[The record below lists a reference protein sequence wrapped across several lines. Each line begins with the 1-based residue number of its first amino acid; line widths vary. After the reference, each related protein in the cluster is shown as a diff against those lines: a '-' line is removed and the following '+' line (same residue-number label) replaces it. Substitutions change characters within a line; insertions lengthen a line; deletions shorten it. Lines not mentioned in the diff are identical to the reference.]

1 MINGIMRKFGFISGR
16 RAGMTGNITAI
27 IILLL
32 MWAYYS
38 GKWGDGEGG

>member
-1 MINGIMRKFGFISGR
+1 
-16 RAGMTGNITAI
+16 MTGNITAI

-38 GKWGDGEGG
+38 EKWGEEK

>member
-1 MINGIMRKFGFISGR
+1 
-16 RAGMTGNITAI
+16 MTGNITAI

-38 GKWGDGEGG
+38 GKWGKEE

>member
-1 MINGIMRKFGFISGR
+1 
-16 RAGMTGNITAI
+16 MTGSITAI

-38 GKWGDGEGG
+38 GKWGKEE